1 MRWPN
6 RLTGGAARDL
16 EFRLDS
22 RVRSTWPAF
31 SHVRYLSP
39 VGFQVDLK
47 KKENLPF
54 FSGDLSREKSEKREE
69 QTDIHFENFTKHP
82 CWPLSLRLFL
92 KKP

>member
-54 FSGDLSREKSEKREE
+54 FRVIYRERRVKRERNK
-69 QTDIHFENFTKHP
+69 QTYTLKTSPNILAG
-82 CWPLSLRLFL
+82 LSLFVFF
-92 KKP
+92 